1 MNRAFLK
8 WLPRAYQ
15 CSTALVVDTFECKR
29 LVKRRRPPKESLKS
43 QSKQMVTLSPAGK
56 ALQKALGWQKLIE
69 QESISRAEISRRE
82 GLSRA
87 RVTQL
92 MSLLKLPE
100 KVQQGM
106 LAGAPEYSGWTM
118 RRGLGEVSKQA
129 SGS

>member
-15 CSTALVVDTFECKR
+15 CSTALVVDTFECKQ
-29 LVKRRRPPKESLKS
+29 LVKRRRPRKSGSKS
-43 QSKQMVTLSPAGK
+43 QSKQHVTLSRAGE
-56 ALQKALGWQKLIE
+56 ALQKALDWQKLID

-92 MSLLKLPE
+92 MDLLKLPE
-100 KVQQGM
+100 KIQQGL
-106 LAGAPEYSGWTM
+106 LAGAPEYVGWTV
-118 RRGLGEVSKQA
+118 RRGLGELLLR
-129 SGS
+129 

>member
-15 CSTALVVDTFECKR
+15 SSTALVVDTFECKQ
-29 LVKRRRPPKESLKS
+29 LVKRRRPRKSGSKS
-43 QSKQMVTLSPAGK
+43 QSKQMVTLSSAGE

-69 QESISRAEISRRE
+69 RESISRAEIARRE

-92 MSLLKLPE
+92 MRLLKLLE
-100 KVQQGM
+100 KVQQGL
-106 LAGAPEYSGWTM
+106 LAGVPEYAGWTV
-118 RRGLGEVSKQA
+118 RQGLREIP
-129 SGS
+129 

>member
-15 CSTALVVDTFECKR
+15 CSTALVVDTFECR
-29 LVKRRRPPKESLKS
+29 GLAKRRRPRKSGSNS
-43 QSKQMVTLSPAGK
+43 QSKQRVTLSPAGE
-56 ALQKALGWQKLIE
+56 ALQKALDWQKLIE

-100 KVQQGM
+100 EVQQGL
-106 LAGAPEYSGWTM
+106 LAGAPEYVGWTV
-118 RRGLGEVSKQA
+118 RRGLGEVS
-129 SGS
+129 

>member
-29 LVKRRRPPKESLKS
+29 LVKRRRPPKASSKSL
-43 QSKQMVTLSPAGK
+43 SKQQVRLSPAGE
-56 ALQKALGWQKLIE
+56 ALQKALDWQKLIE

-100 KVQQGM
+100 KVQQGL
-106 LAGAPEYSGWTM
+106 LAGALEYAGWTV
-118 RRGLGEVSKQA
+118 RRGLRDSKAQKQ
-129 SGS
+129 

>member
-29 LVKRRRPPKESLKS
+29 LVKRRRPPKASLKS
-43 QSKQMVTLSPAGK
+43 QSKQHVRISPAGE
-56 ALQKALGWQKLIE
+56 ALQKALGWQNLIE
-69 QESISRAEISRRE
+69 QQSISRAEISRRE

-92 MSLLKLPE
+92 MMLLKLPE
-100 KVQQGM
+100 KVQQGL
-106 LAGAPEYSGWTM
+106 LAGAPGYADWTV
-118 RRGLGEVSKQA
+118 RRGLGEVKP
-129 SGS
+129 

>member
-15 CSTALVVDTFECKR
+15 SSTALVVDTFECKQ
-29 LVKRRRPPKESLKS
+29 LVKRRRPRKSGSKS
-43 QSKQMVTLSPAGK
+43 QLKQMVTLSSAGE

-92 MSLLKLPE
+92 MSLLRLPE
-100 KVQQGM
+100 EVQRG
-106 LAGAPEYSGWTM
+106 LLVGAPKYVGWTV
-118 RRGLGEVSKQA
+118 RRGLREV
-129 SGS
+129 

>member
-15 CSTALVVDTFECKR
+15 CSTALVLDTFECKR
-29 LVKRRRPPKESLKS
+29 LVKRRRPRKTVSKS
-43 QSKQMVTLSPAGK
+43 QSKQRVRLSPAGE

-92 MSLLKLPE
+92 MRLLKLSE
-100 KVQQGM
+100 KVQQG
-106 LAGAPEYSGWTM
+106 LLGSAPEYAGWTV
-118 RRGLGEVSKQA
+118 RRGLGEKKRH
-129 SGS
+129 